1 MGRKRR
7 KAEAES
13 WKEAVGKE
21 DSCNTLINEIESQWG
36 KESESRIWAGLL
48 QKELQVDITP
58 GADANLPILAFTHGT
73 QVQRATR

>member
-1 MGRKRR
+1 MSGKERR

-21 DSCNTLINEIESQWG
+21 DSCNILIDEIESQWG
-36 KESESRIWAGLL
+36 KESKSRIWAGLL

-58 GADANLPILAFTHGT
+58 GAAQA
-73 QVQRATR
+73 